1 VEVQRYQDYRESVP
15 SQRLKIEDMLRKL
28 EVDGMGDSELEKL
41 MAEGEAQAE
50 SAMEKGR
57 AQGETASAMA
67 GPPAPGGEARGQSTG
82 TAGFK
87 TVPRSQISGREAGSK
102 SRGDFCK
109 PIYDQVYKRVQSA
122 YISKDPQ
129 AASTALAKA
138 KSIKKQNFESA
149 HVCAKLLKAHDEK
162 QLT

>member
-1 VEVQRYQDYRESVP
+1 M
-15 SQRLKIEDMLRKL
+15 LKKL
-28 EVDGMGDSELEKL
+28 ELDGLGDAELENL
-41 MAEGEAQAE
+41 MAEGEAKAE

-57 AQGETASAMA
+57 AQGEMGSAVG

-87 TVPRSQISGREAGSK
+87 TVPRSQISARDAASK
-102 SRGDFCK
+102 SRGDFCR
-109 PIYDQVYKRVQSA
+109 PIYDQVEKRVQTA

-138 KSIKKQNFESA
+138 KLIKKQSFESA
-149 HVCAKLLKAHDEK
+149 HVCVKLLKAHDEK

>member
-1 VEVQRYQDYRESVP
+1 MLHGANLEKDLAQSPVRAVAADERHEHDGQELVEEKRKHP
-15 SQRLKIEDMLRKL
+15 SLVKADAVAVIKDIL
-28 EVDGMGDSELEKL
+28 DGAFVGDAEAKGDKERDGDGGDAELEKL

-57 AQGETASAMA
+57 APGEAGSAM
-67 GPPAPGGEARGQSTG
+67 GGEARGQSTG

-109 PIYDQVYKRVQSA
+109 PIYDQV
-122 YISKDPQ
+122 
-129 AASTALAKA
+129 
-138 KSIKKQNFESA
+138 
-149 HVCAKLLKAHDEK
+149 
-162 QLT
+162 